1 MQQQAKYW
9 LKRWEMINKE
19 GWLSEAEKHISPN
32 FDERPINS
40 EIKLIVIHNIS
51 LPPENFEPENVK
63 KLFKNELDFESHEF
77 FYTIK
82 DLKVSSHFVIDRT
95 GKIYQFVSV
104 YDRAWHAGVS
114 SFKSQENCNDFSL
127 GIELIGSD
135 NTPFEDN
142 QYDAL
147 NKLIENLCRSFP
159 KIKKENIVGHSE
171 IAPGRKTDP
180 GPFFDWSKIS

>member
-1 MQQQAKYW
+1 
-9 LKRWEMINKE
+9 MINKE
-19 GWLSEAEKHISPN
+19 GWLTNAEKHRSPN
-32 FDERPINS
+32 FDQRPKNS

-51 LPPENFEPENVK
+51 LPPENFEPESVK
-63 KLFKNELDFESHEF
+63 KFFKNELDFESHDF

-114 SFKSQENCNDFSL
+114 SFKSQDNCNDFSL

-147 NKLIENLCRSFP
+147 NKLIETLCSSFP

>member
-1 MQQQAKYW
+1 
-9 LKRWEMINKE
+9 MINKE
-19 GWLSEAEKHISPN
+19 GWLSNAEKHISPN
-32 FDERPINS
+32 FDQRPKNS

-114 SFKSQENCNDFSL
+114 SFKSQDNCNDFSL
-127 GIELIGSD
+127 GVELIGSD

-147 NKLIENLCRSFP
+147 NKLIETLCSSFP

-171 IAPGRKTDP
+171 IAPDRKTDP

>member
-1 MQQQAKYW
+1 
-9 LKRWEMINKE
+9 MINKE

-32 FDERPINS
+32 FDKRPINS

-63 KLFKNELDFESHEF
+63 KFFKNELDFESHEF

-114 SFKSQENCNDFSL
+114 SFKNQENCNDFSL

-147 NKLIENLCRSFP
+147 NKLIETLCSSFP

>member
-32 FDERPINS
+32 FDKRPINS

-82 DLKVSSHFVIDRT
+82 DLKVSSHFVIDRR

-114 SFKSQENCNDFSL
+114 SFNNQENCNDFSL

-135 NTPFEDN
+135 NVPFEDN

-147 NKLIENLCRSFP
+147 NKLIETLCSSFP

>member
-1 MQQQAKYW
+1 
-9 LKRWEMINKE
+9 MINKE
-19 GWLSEAEKHISPN
+19 GWLSNAEKHISPN
-32 FDERPINS
+32 FDQRPKNS

-114 SFKSQENCNDFSL
+114 SFKSQDNCNDFSL

-147 NKLIENLCRSFP
+147 NKLIETLCISFP

-171 IAPGRKTDP
+171 IAPDRKTDP

>member
-1 MQQQAKYW
+1 
-9 LKRWEMINKE
+9 MINKE

-32 FDERPINS
+32 FDKRPINS

-51 LPPENFEPENVK
+51 LPPENFEAENVK

-135 NTPFEDN
+135 NSPFENN

-147 NKLIENLCRSFP
+147 NKLIETLCSSFP

>member
-1 MQQQAKYW
+1 VQQQAKYW

-32 FDERPINS
+32 FDKRPINS

-63 KLFKNELDFESHEF
+63 KLFKNELDFETHEF

-104 YDRAWHAGVS
+104 YDRAWHAGLS

-135 NTPFEDN
+135 NAPFEDI

-147 NKLIENLCRSFP
+147 NKLIETLCSSFP

-171 IAPGRKTDP
+171 ISPGRKTDP

>member
-1 MQQQAKYW
+1 
-9 LKRWEMINKE
+9 MINKE
-19 GWLSEAEKHISPN
+19 GWLSNAEKHISPN
-32 FDERPINS
+32 FDQRPKNS

-63 KLFKNELDFESHEF
+63 KLFKNELDFESHDF

-114 SFKSQENCNDFSL
+114 SFKSQDNCNDFSL

-147 NKLIENLCRSFP
+147 NKLIETLCSSFP

-171 IAPGRKTDP
+171 ISPGRKTDP

>member
-1 MQQQAKYW
+1 
-9 LKRWEMINKE
+9 MINKE
-19 GWLSEAEKHISPN
+19 GWLTEAEKHISPN
-32 FDERPINS
+32 FDQRPMNS

-63 KLFKNELDFESHEF
+63 KFFTNELDFESHKF
-77 FYTIK
+77 FLAIR

-104 YDRAWHAGVS
+104 YDRAWHSGVS
-114 SFKSQENCNDFSL
+114 SFENQENCNDFSL
-127 GIELIGSD
+127 GIELICSD

-142 QYDAL
+142 QYDSL
-147 NKLIENLCRSFP
+147 VRLIEILCNSFP
-159 KIKKENIVGHSE
+159 EIKKENIVGHSE

-180 GPFFDWSKIS
+180 GPFFDWSKIR

>member
-1 MQQQAKYW
+1 
-9 LKRWEMINKE
+9 MINKE
-19 GWLSEAEKHISPN
+19 GWLTKAEKHISPN
-32 FDERPINS
+32 FDQRPKNS

-63 KLFKNELDFESHEF
+63 KFFKNELDFESHEF

-104 YDRAWHAGVS
+104 YDRAWHAGAS
-114 SFKSQENCNDFSL
+114 SFKNQENCNDFSL

-142 QYDAL
+142 QYDSL
-147 NKLIENLCRSFP
+147 NELIEILCSSFP
-159 KIKKENIVGHSE
+159 EIKKENIVGHSE
-171 IAPGRKTDP
+171 IAPDRKTDP
-180 GPFFDWSKIS
+180 GPFFDWSKIR

>member
-1 MQQQAKYW
+1 
-9 LKRWEMINKE
+9 MINKE
-19 GWLSEAEKHISPN
+19 GWLTKAEKHISPN
-32 FDERPINS
+32 FDQRPKNS

-51 LPPENFEPENVK
+51 LPPENFEPESVK
-63 KLFKNELDFESHEF
+63 KFFKNELDFESHDF

-114 SFKSQENCNDFSL
+114 SFKSQDNCNDFSL

-147 NKLIENLCRSFP
+147 NKLIETLCSSFP

>member
-1 MQQQAKYW
+1 
-9 LKRWEMINKE
+9 MINKE

-32 FDERPINS
+32 FDKRPINS

-51 LPPENFEPENVK
+51 LPPENFEAENVK

-104 YDRAWHAGVS
+104 YNRAWHAGVS

-135 NTPFEDN
+135 NSPFEDN

-147 NKLIENLCRSFP
+147 NKLIETLCSSFP

>member
-1 MQQQAKYW
+1 
-9 LKRWEMINKE
+9 MINKE
-19 GWLSEAEKHISPN
+19 GWLLEAEKHISPN
-32 FDERPINS
+32 FDKRPINS

-51 LPPENFEPENVK
+51 LPPENFEPESVK
-63 KLFKNELDFESHEF
+63 KFFKNELDFESHDF
-77 FYTIK
+77 FYSIK

-114 SFKSQENCNDFSL
+114 SFKSQDNCNDFSL

-147 NKLIENLCRSFP
+147 NKLIETLCSSFP

>member
-1 MQQQAKYW
+1 MVKYW

-19 GWLSEAEKHISPN
+19 GWFIEAEKHLSPN
-32 FDERPINS
+32 FDKRPINS

-51 LPPENFEPENVK
+51 LPPESFEVENVI
-63 KLFKNELDFESHEF
+63 KLFANELDFESHEF

-82 DLKVSSHFVIDRT
+82 DLKVSSHFVIDRK

-104 YDRAWHAGVS
+104 YDRSWHAGVS
-114 SFKSQENCNDFSL
+114 SFKSQDNCNDFSL

-147 NKLIENLCRSFP
+147 NKLIETLCSSFP

>member
-1 MQQQAKYW
+1 
-9 LKRWEMINKE
+9 MINKE

-114 SFKSQENCNDFSL
+114 SFKNQENCNDFSL

-147 NKLIENLCRSFP
+147 NKLIETLCSSFP

-171 IAPGRKTDP
+171 VAPGRKTDP

>member
-1 MQQQAKYW
+1 
-9 LKRWEMINKE
+9 MINKE
-19 GWLSEAEKHISPN
+19 GWLTKAEKHISPN
-32 FDERPINS
+32 FDQRPKNS

-51 LPPENFEPENVK
+51 LPPENFSPKNVK
-63 KLFKNELDFESHEF
+63 KFFKNELDFESHDF
-77 FYTIK
+77 FQEIK
-82 DLKVSSHFVIDRT
+82 GLKVSSHFVIDRI

-114 SFKSQENCNDFSL
+114 SFKNQENCNDFSL

-147 NKLIENLCRSFP
+147 NKLIETLCSSFP

>member
-1 MQQQAKYW
+1 VQQQAKYW

-32 FDERPINS
+32 FDKRPINS

-51 LPPENFEPENVK
+51 LPPENFDPENVK
-63 KLFKNELDFESHEF
+63 KLFKNELDFETHEF

-104 YDRAWHAGVS
+104 YDRAWHAGLS

-135 NTPFEDN
+135 NAPFEDI

-147 NKLIENLCRSFP
+147 NKLIETLCSSFP

>member
-1 MQQQAKYW
+1 M
-9 LKRWEMINKE
+9 
-19 GWLSEAEKHISPN
+19 S
-32 FDERPINS
+32 
-40 EIKLIVIHNIS
+40 
-51 LPPENFEPENVK
+51 
-63 KLFKNELDFESHEF
+63 F

-82 DLKVSSHFVIDRT
+82 DLKVSSHFVIDRR

-114 SFKSQENCNDFSL
+114 SFNNQENCNDFSL

-135 NTPFEDN
+135 NAPFEDN

-147 NKLIENLCRSFP
+147 NKLIETLCSSFP